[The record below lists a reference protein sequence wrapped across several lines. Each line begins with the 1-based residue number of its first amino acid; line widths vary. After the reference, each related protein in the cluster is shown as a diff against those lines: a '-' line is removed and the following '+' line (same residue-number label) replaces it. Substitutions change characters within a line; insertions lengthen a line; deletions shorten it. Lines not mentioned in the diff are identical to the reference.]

1 MQQPLNRFLL
11 LQPVWLPT
19 VLFIPLL
26 YALGWLAAVPLTLL
40 GLPAERVSLT
50 GTVLSFV
57 LFLLVMPRWATLRW
71 SESRPWAALGIR
83 RANPQEQPTPAA
95 ALLKGLLIAAG
106 LLMVITSVVLIDGSG
121 NWRGEVDAT
130 QLTNAVLLC
139 LGVGVAEELIFR
151 SWLWTELQEMIGS
164 RRAAWAQAGIFSLVH
179 TRFNLGLGAMGG
191 LLIGLFLL
199 GMVLARQRQSDRGSL
214 WGCIGLH
221 GGLVAGWFLL
231 QNGLLQLSPNA
242 PPWLVGPGG
251 HSPNPLGGLIGI
263 LSLLIL
269 LLIQRT
275 AVANALRPSTGA
287 RRAS

>member
-11 LQPVWLPT
+11 LQPAWLPT

-26 YALGWLAAVPLTLL
+26 YAMGWLAAVPLTLL
-40 GLPAERVSLT
+40 GLPTDQLSLT

-57 LFLLVMPRWATLRW
+57 LFLLVMPRWAALRW
-71 SESRPWAALGIR
+71 SEPRPWAALGIR
-83 RANPQEQPTPAA
+83 GAKPQEQPAPAA

-139 LGVGVAEELIFR
+139 LGVGFAEELIFR